1 MWVPLRPHRQPL
13 HRHRPPCGPGGG
25 GPGSIAQNLLPRL
38 WVAVGRPRAR
48 HGEGRVPRPGGKEGS
63 SCFLKYWGTPSGR
76 APEERAKCGSSVS
89 PQALRGRA
97 PEARTLSTRSGWGAP
112 CLLPR
117 HSCSRQG
124 CWGPRASVKLSNPS
138 CLSGVVV
145 RCRPL
150 SRGRGPPLAGTLWL
164 VSRVGGSGGRG
175 LGRHPPCCGVWK
187 ATVVS
192 VPWAGRLSR
201 VR

>member
-1 MWVPLRPHRQPL
+1 MGVPPRPHRQPL
-13 HRHRPPCGPGGG
+13 HRHCPPCGPGGG
-25 GPGSIAQNLLPRL
+25 GPGGIAQNLLPRL

-112 CLLPR
+112 SLLPR

-124 CWGPRASVKLSNPS
+124 CWGPRASLKLSNPS
-138 CLSGVVV
+138 CLEWLLGVVPCPEGV
-145 RCRPL
+145 VL
-150 SRGRGPPLAGTLWL
+150 LWQAPCGWCP
-164 VSRVGGSGGRG
+164 VSVG
-175 LGRHPPCCGVWK
+175 LGEGALAVTLRAVASGRPRSCPCPGPGV
-187 ATVVS
+187 
-192 VPWAGRLSR
+192 
-201 VR
+201 